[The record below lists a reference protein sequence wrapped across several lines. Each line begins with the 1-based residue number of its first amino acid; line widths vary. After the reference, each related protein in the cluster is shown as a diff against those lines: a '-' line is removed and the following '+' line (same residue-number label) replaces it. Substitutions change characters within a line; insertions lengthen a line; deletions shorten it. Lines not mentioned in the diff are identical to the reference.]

1 MSHASLSPEA
11 YDLDQEQWNTS
22 ERKGLV
28 SSVACS
34 SADPSSPCELWHF
47 LTSARCQFFEQLHFS
62 RGSDAP
68 WILACPVCG
77 DKVSGYHYGLQTCES
92 CKGFFKR
99 TVQNKKS
106 YQCTEAG
113 VCIIDRIHRKRCAY
127 CRFKK
132 CLSVGMRIE
141 AVREDRMRGGRL
153 RRSKSNS
160 SPPPSSPDHEGSS
173 EVGADGETEGVEVVE
188 NYPSEQPSP
197 LDPATAT
204 TPCPNQDAPTSQK
217 AFWNPPTSSNLCGL
231 DSINPQAV
239 PKSENWS
246 TPKSAS
252 SSSTTITVAAAP
264 PNGPIRPFLP
274 AAVTPT
280 SSHHAP
286 YTPCSST
293 SSASIP
299 GLYEGPAPKK
309 EAVPPPDNGA
319 YLAPTTSEPPPDI
332 ALLGASGS
340 GSGGQTPIPS
350 AEELQYYPRNTSASS
365 TSQSGGLMWSSRK
378 SPTFR
383 LADYYRPASSQS
395 QPLKSSGRFDQ
406 IDAGGFYAVDS
417 SMAAEPENLEETL
430 EEIAELEGELSSDD
444 ETSMAEGGGELR
456 FSNGIKTAASAAAS
470 VPFEGI
476 NFAQLFSASNAHS
489 EKLIALAK
497 QFYPKLKEYL
507 IRASTQGEMGLN
519 PVEGGFMSPDNG
531 SGPDGLGLAAAAPD
545 SPLDNILC
553 KLSSMLEDCLF
564 HMVDWVNR
572 TEIFRVIRVEDKMQ
586 LLYSSWSEVIVIE
599 FLQCVILNLRTED
612 RPDMLKAGAGSP
624 REPSNR
630 DLYYLVKE
638 LMEYLLPSDDDNQRI
653 RDLIARFS
661 ALSLSSHEFTCLKFL
676 VIFNPYKHD
685 VNLTSS
691 LEYVREVQADL
702 CHFLL
707 RAARRAIKQRPPPPP
722 AFPTFPTHAA
732 STLATIAASERL
744 GRLLSHLTEV
754 KHVAFQL
761 ESFLVARYYA
771 SCIPNESLLTEMLLT
786 KRGCGGRGRTPVALP
801 QPQASPLTPSASSSY
816 GFAASFPPP
825 HLKRDPNGYTPLPP
839 PPPPWRSGSGSREE
853 IPSTSYPAASAPTQ
867 YFPPTP
873 HSVASSDYQSSQP
886 QPQPQDQSFFMPPA
900 PPPPQPPQQ
909 QHQPHT
915 SSASVI

>member
-1 MSHASLSPEA
+1 MSL
-11 YDLDQEQWNTS
+11 
-22 ERKGLV
+22 
-28 SSVACS
+28 
-34 SADPSSPCELWHF
+34 
-47 LTSARCQFFEQLHFS
+47 
-62 RGSDAP
+62 
-68 WILACPVCG
+68 
-77 DKVSGYHYGLQTCES
+77 
-92 CKGFFKR
+92 
-99 TVQNKKS
+99 
-106 YQCTEAG
+106 
-113 VCIIDRIHRKRCAY
+113 
-127 CRFKK
+127 
-132 CLSVGMRIE
+132 
-141 AVREDRMRGGRL
+141 
-153 RRSKSNS
+153 
-160 SPPPSSPDHEGSS
+160 
-173 EVGADGETEGVEVVE
+173 
-188 NYPSEQPSP
+188 P
-197 LDPATAT
+197 LD
-204 TPCPNQDAPTSQK
+204 
-217 AFWNPPTSSNLCGL
+217 LGR
-231 DSINPQAV
+231 SINPQAV

-319 YLAPTTSEPPPDI
+319 YLAPTTGEPPPDI

-395 QPLKSSGRFDQ
+395 QQLKSSGRFDQ

-444 ETSMAEGGGELR
+444 EASMAEGGGELR

-519 PVEGGFMSPDNG
+519 SVEGGFMSPDNG

-572 TEIFRVIRVEDKMQ
+572 TEIFRVIRLTSKRYAASIARSAATAGAAQRYSEGGYSCAVLRFFFFRPLLNPALAFLLKDELQAYTTAYSSRKIFLCFGVIDFYSQGPAIVKSGRSDSLHPLVEDKMQ

-612 RPDMLKAGAGSP
+612 RPDMLKAGVGSP

-630 DLYYLVKE
+630 DLHYLVKE

-676 VIFNPYKHD
+676 VIFNPYKHGQ
-685 VNLTSS
+685 S
-691 LEYVREVQADL
+691 L
-702 CHFLL
+702 F
-707 RAARRAIKQRPPPPP
+707 
-722 AFPTFPTHAA
+722 
-732 STLATIAASERL
+732 
-744 GRLLSHLTEV
+744 
-754 KHVAFQL
+754 
-761 ESFLVARYYA
+761 
-771 SCIPNESLLTEMLLT
+771 LT
-786 KRGCGGRGRTPVALP
+786 KN
-801 QPQASPLTPSASSSY
+801 Y
-816 GFAASFPPP
+816 
-825 HLKRDPNGYTPLPP
+825 
-839 PPPPWRSGSGSREE
+839 
-853 IPSTSYPAASAPTQ
+853 
-867 YFPPTP
+867 
-873 HSVASSDYQSSQP
+873 
-886 QPQPQDQSFFMPPA
+886 
-900 PPPPQPPQQ
+900 
-909 QHQPHT
+909 
-915 SSASVI
+915 